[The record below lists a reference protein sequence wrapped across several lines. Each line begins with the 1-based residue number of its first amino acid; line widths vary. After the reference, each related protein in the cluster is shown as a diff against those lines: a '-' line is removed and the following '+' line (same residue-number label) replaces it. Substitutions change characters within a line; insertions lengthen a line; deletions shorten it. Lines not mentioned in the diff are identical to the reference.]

1 MRRWCKFESYL
12 QSNIKNCF
20 FLISDQWNSDKLG
33 FFNILVIISGH
44 TTMCVSC
51 TESRRRKE
59 NPKRGFLVS
68 HVYAH
73 IFIALMQSSVNLMK
87 DLAKA
92 TFGEG
97 DNGKLACSR
106 SAGCSFRAA
115 TVQ

>member
-1 MRRWCKFESYL
+1 MAFKMRRWCKFESYL

-20 FLISDQWNSDKLG
+20 VLISDQWNSDKLG

-59 NPKRGFLVS
+59 NPRRDCLVS

-73 IFIALMQSSVNLMK
+73 IFIALMQSSVSLMK

-97 DNGKLACSR
+97 DNGKLA
-106 SAGCSFRAA
+106 
-115 TVQ
+115 